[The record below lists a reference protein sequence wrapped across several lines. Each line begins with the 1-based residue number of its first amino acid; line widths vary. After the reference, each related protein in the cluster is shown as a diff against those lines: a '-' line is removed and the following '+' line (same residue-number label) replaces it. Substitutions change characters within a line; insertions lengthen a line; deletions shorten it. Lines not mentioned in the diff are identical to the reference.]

1 MRKSQVKN
9 KMHKTARGLS
19 DIFDYIP
26 NIKSQIA
33 ELHITP
39 RNSFPPLR
47 KV

>member
-1 MRKSQVKN
+1 MQKSLIK
-9 KMHKTARGLS
+9 KREHKTARSLS

-39 RNSFPPLR
+39 WNSFPPLR